1 MPAAVLGHVGDP
13 HRDGLRRRVDRHRPP
28 AQPDLARVGRRQAEE
43 DPRQLG
49 PARADQPGQAQD
61 LAGADAQVDVPHARR
76 RGSPARGPPA
86 PRRPARPATL
96 GKTADSSRPTII
108 RISSPRETSA
118 IRRVPTRTPSRR
130 AVTRSAILRQLLQP
144 VRDVDDP
151 HAVRLQ
157 LADDPEQPLDLLV
170 AERGRRLVH
179 DQDPRV
185 GPERPRDLDELLLG
199 HRQPA
204 DLGLRVDRRA
214 DPVQQPP
221 RPLAPLVPADPPPRP
236 ARLQPDRDVLGRPS
250 GRGRAPAAGRSPR
263 SPGPAP

>member
-13 HRDGLRRRVDRHRPP
+13 QRDGVAP
-28 AQPDLARVGRRQAEE
+28 ASRSTTGWPREPDLARIGRRQAEE

-61 LAGADAQVDVPHARR
+61 LAGTDAAGRR
-76 RGSPARGPPA
+76 R
-86 PRRPARPATL
+86 ARPTPRQPSPRTSSTTSPGSAAIL

-130 AVTRSAILRQLLQP
+130 AVTRSAILRQLFQP

-151 HAVRLQ
+151 HALPLQ
-157 LADDPEQPLDLLV
+157 LADDPEQLLDLLV
-170 AERGRRLVH
+170 AERGGGLVH
-179 DQDPRV
+179 DEDARV
-185 GPERPRDLDELLLG
+185 GPERPGDLDELLLG

-204 DLGLRVDRRA
+204 DVGLRVDRRA
-214 DPVQQPP
+214 DPVEQPP
-221 RPLAPLVPADPPPRP
+221 GPLAPL
-236 ARLQPDRDVLGRPS
+236 GPS
-250 GRGRAPAAGRSPR
+250 GRAATAPPGSSPIAMFSATVRSGNSAGC
-263 SPGPAP
+263 